1 MQQELPREV
10 VILLILVD
18 GAEHDL
24 VPQGN
29 LILLLGKAL
38 SLRFFRPFNENY
50 SLDFSYDSYIF
61 CSGFTGEGIGL
72 EARADILSFISA
84 CVPAIA
90 IRAVIV
96 GVAQIMS
103 CISKF

>member
-1 MQQELPREV
+1 MHELVVPLGLRIVGEVCLDLHDGQHLVRCHRQKDDVQQELPREV

-29 LILLLGKAL
+29 LILFLGKAL
-38 SLRFFRPFNENY
+38 SLRFFRPFNEND

-61 CSGFTGEGIGL
+61 CSGFTG
-72 EARADILSFISA
+72 
-84 CVPAIA
+84 
-90 IRAVIV
+90 
-96 GVAQIMS
+96 
-103 CISKF
+103 